1 MKASYINVS
10 DLVVLS
16 GIRARGRWADFM
28 SDGRLRHGL
37 LYVFE
42 GEATFSLQNGNTR
55 TALAGQLIYI
65 PKALKYKT
73 QYTADSTTFV
83 VINFELLDES
93 SNPFVVSDDITV
105 LRNNDNTHTIA
116 NIMARLELCGAVQ
129 NLAGYYRRQE
139 LFYRLLSVVYSD
151 CDFLAD
157 NLSCSQIM
165 PGVLLLKQTYL
176 ENLPVEVFAKK
187 SNISVGAF
195 RQLFHKQYN
204 MSPVQ
209 YRNHLR
215 ISRAQQLLQHGDCSV
230 AEVAYEC
237 GFENV
242 GYFCRYYK
250 KITGQTPH
258 QSKLHI

>member
-1 MKASYINVS
+1 
-10 DLVVLS
+10 
-16 GIRARGRWADFM
+16 
-28 SDGRLRHGL
+28 
-37 LYVFE
+37 
-42 GEATFSLQNGNTR
+42 
-55 TALAGQLIYI
+55 
-65 PKALKYKT
+65 
-73 QYTADSTTFV
+73 
-83 VINFELLDES
+83 
-93 SNPFVVSDDITV
+93 
-105 LRNNDNTHTIA
+105 
-116 NIMARLELCGAVQ
+116 
-129 NLAGYYRRQE
+129 
-139 LFYRLLSVVYSD
+139 
-151 CDFLAD
+151 
-157 NLSCSQIM
+157 M